1 MIEVFQ
7 VEINILTIAQSLI
20 GIFLSIAL
28 LQSGLD
34 KIIDRKGNLEWLSG
48 HFSNSPLRGL
58 VPLLLKVVT
67 VLEIFAGSCTLIG
80 SFVNL
85 VNGNNM
91 LLTAG
96 LLVAALNF
104 LALFLGQRIAKDYEG
119 AAVLVN
125 YFILNVLGL
134 LSLAH

>member
-7 VEINILTIAQSLI
+7 FDINLLNIVQSLI
-20 GIFLSIAL
+20 GFFLSIAL

-58 VPLLLKVVT
+58 VPLLLNVVT

-91 LLTAG
+91 LLTTG

-104 LALFLGQRIAKDYEG
+104 LALFFGQRIAKDYEG

>member
-1 MIEVFQ
+1 M
-7 VEINILTIAQSLI
+7 QSLI
-20 GIFLSIAL
+20 GLFLSIAL
-28 LQSGLD
+28 LQSGFD
-34 KIIDRKGNLEWLSG
+34 KITDRMGNLEWLRG
-48 HFSNSPLRGL
+48 HFSDTPLRGL
-58 VPLLLKVVT
+58 VPLLLNVVT
-67 VLEIFAGSCTLIG
+67 VLEIFAGSCTLMG

-91 LLTAG
+91 LLTIG
-96 LLVAALNF
+96 LLIAALNF

-125 YFILNVLGL
+125 YFILNIIGL

>member
-7 VEINILTIAQSLI
+7 FDINLLNIVQSLI
-20 GIFLSIAL
+20 GFFLSIAL

-58 VPLLLKVVT
+58 VPLLLNVVT
-67 VLEIFAGSCTLIG
+67 VLEIFAGSCTLMG

-91 LLTAG
+91 LLTIG
-96 LLVAALNF
+96 LLIAALNF
-104 LALFLGQRIAKDYEG
+104 LALFFGQRIAKDSEG
-119 AAVLVN
+119 ASVLVN
-125 YFILNVLGL
+125 SFILNVLGL

>member
-7 VEINILTIAQSLI
+7 IEINLLNIVQSLI
-20 GIFLSIAL
+20 GLFLSIAL
-28 LQSGLD
+28 LQSGSD

-48 HFSNSPLRGL
+48 HFSDSPLRGS
-58 VPLLLKVVT
+58 VPLLLNVVT
-67 VLEIFAGSCTLIG
+67 VLEIFAGSCTLMG

-91 LLTAG
+91 LLTIG
-96 LLVAALNF
+96 LLIAALNF
-104 LALFLGQRIAKDYEG
+104 LALFFGQRIAKDYEG

-125 YFILNVLGL
+125 YFILNILGL

>member
-1 MIEVFQ
+1 M
-7 VEINILTIAQSLI
+7 QSLI
-20 GIFLSIAL
+20 GLFLSIAL
-28 LQSGLD
+28 LQSGFD
-34 KIIDRKGNLEWLSG
+34 KITDRIGNLEWLRG
-48 HFSNSPLRGL
+48 HFSDSPLRGL
-58 VPLLLKVVT
+58 VPLLLSVVT
-67 VLEIFAGSCTLIG
+67 VLEIFAGSFTLMG

-91 LLTAG
+91 LLTIG
-96 LLVAALNF
+96 LLIAALNF

-125 YFILNVLGL
+125 YFILNIIGL

>member
-1 MIEVFQ
+1 M
-7 VEINILTIAQSLI
+7 QSLI
-20 GIFLSIAL
+20 GLFLSIAL
-28 LQSGLD
+28 LQSGFD
-34 KIIDRKGNLEWLSG
+34 KISDRIGNLEWLRG
-48 HFSNSPLRGL
+48 HFSDSPLHGL
-58 VPLLLKVVT
+58 VPLLLNVVT
-67 VLEIFAGSCTLIG
+67 VLEIFAGSFTLMG

-91 LLTAG
+91 LLTIG
-96 LLVAALNF
+96 LLIAALNF

-125 YFILNVLGL
+125 YFILNVIGL

>member
-7 VEINILTIAQSLI
+7 FDINLLNIVQSLI
-20 GIFLSIAL
+20 GFFLSIAL

-48 HFSNSPLRGL
+48 HFSNSPLGGL
-58 VPLLLKVVT
+58 VPLLLNVVT
-67 VLEIFAGSCTLIG
+67 VLEIFAGSCSLIG

-104 LALFLGQRIAKDYEG
+104 LALFFGQRIAKDYEG

>member
-1 MIEVFQ
+1 MIEVFR

-28 LQSGLD
+28 LQSGSD
-34 KIIDRKGNLEWLSG
+34 KILNRNGNLEWLSS
-48 HFSNSPLRGL
+48 HFSNSPLSGL
-58 VPLLLKVVT
+58 VPLLLNVVT
-67 VLEIFAGSCTLIG
+67 ILEIIAGSFTLIG
-80 SFVNL
+80 SLMNL

-91 LLTAG
+91 LLTIG
-96 LLVAALNF
+96 LLIASLNF

-125 YFILNVLGL
+125 YFILNILGL

>member
-7 VEINILTIAQSLI
+7 IEINLLNIVQSLI
-20 GIFLSIAL
+20 GLFLSVAL

-34 KIIDRKGNLEWLSG
+34 KIINRKGNLEWLSN
-48 HFSNSPLRGL
+48 HFSDSPLHGL
-58 VPLLLKVVT
+58 VPSLLNEVT
-67 VLEIFAGSCTLIG
+67 VLEVFAGSCTLTG

-91 LLTAG
+91 LLTIG
-96 LLVAALNF
+96 LLIASLNF

-125 YFILNVLGL
+125 YFILNVFGL
-134 LSLAH
+134 LSLVY

>member
-7 VEINILTIAQSLI
+7 FDINLLNIVQSLI
-20 GIFLSIAL
+20 GFFLSIAL

-48 HFSNSPLRGL
+48 HFSNSPLQGL
-58 VPLLLKVVT
+58 VPLLLNVVT

-104 LALFLGQRIAKDYEG
+104 LALFFGQRIAKDYEG

-134 LSLAH
+134 LSLAN

>member
-7 VEINILTIAQSLI
+7 IEINLLNIVQSLI
-20 GIFLSIAL
+20 GLFLSIAL
-28 LQSGLD
+28 LQSGFD
-34 KIIDRKGNLEWLSG
+34 KITDRIGNLEWLRG
-48 HFSNSPLRGL
+48 HFSDSPLHGL
-58 VPLLLKVVT
+58 VPLLLNVVT

-80 SFVNL
+80 SFLNI

-91 LLTAG
+91 LLTIG
-96 LLVAALNF
+96 LLIAALNF
-104 LALFLGQRIAKDYEG
+104 LALFVGQRIAKDYEG

-134 LSLAH
+134 LSLAY

>member
-1 MIEVFQ
+1 MIEVFR

-28 LQSGLD
+28 LQSGSD
-34 KIIDRKGNLEWLSG
+34 KILNRNGNLEWLSS
-48 HFSNSPLRGL
+48 HFSNSPLSGL
-58 VPLLLKVVT
+58 VPLLLNVVT
-67 VLEIFAGSCTLIG
+67 ILEIIAGSFTLIG
-80 SFVNL
+80 SLMNL
-85 VNGNNM
+85 VNGNNI
-91 LLTAG
+91 LLTIG
-96 LLVAALNF
+96 LLNAALNF

-125 YFILNVLGL
+125 YFVLNILGL

>member
-1 MIEVFQ
+1 M
-7 VEINILTIAQSLI
+7 
-20 GIFLSIAL
+20 
-28 LQSGLD
+28 QSGSD
-34 KIIDRKGNLEWLSG
+34 KILNRNGNLEWLSS

-58 VPLLLKVVT
+58 VPLLLNVVT
-67 VLEIFAGSCTLIG
+67 VLEIFAGSCSLIG

-104 LALFLGQRIAKDYEG
+104 LALFFGQRIAKDYEG

>member
-1 MIEVFQ
+1 V
-7 VEINILTIAQSLI
+7 QSLI
-20 GIFLSIAL
+20 GLFLSIAL
-28 LQSGLD
+28 LQSGFD
-34 KIIDRKGNLEWLSG
+34 KITDRIENLEWLRG
-48 HFSNSPLRGL
+48 HFSDSPLRGL
-58 VPLLLKVVT
+58 VPLLLSVVT
-67 VLEIFAGSCTLIG
+67 VLEIFAGSFTLMG

-91 LLTAG
+91 LLTIG
-96 LLVAALNF
+96 LLIAALNF

-125 YFILNVLGL
+125 YFILNIIGL

>member
-7 VEINILTIAQSLI
+7 FDINLLNIVQSLI
-20 GIFLSIAL
+20 GFFLSIAL

-85 VNGNNM
+85 INGNNM

-104 LALFLGQRIAKDYEG
+104 LALFFGQRIAKDYEG

>member
-7 VEINILTIAQSLI
+7 FDINLLNIVQSLI
-20 GIFLSIAL
+20 GFFLSIAL

-58 VPLLLKVVT
+58 VPLLLNVVT
-67 VLEIFAGSCTLIG
+67 VLEIFAGSCSFIG

-104 LALFLGQRIAKDYEG
+104 LALFFGQRIAKDYEG

>member
-7 VEINILTIAQSLI
+7 FDINLLKIVQSLI
-20 GIFLSIAL
+20 GFFLSIAL

-34 KIIDRKGNLEWLSG
+34 KIIDRKGNLEWLRG
-48 HFSNSPLRGL
+48 HFSNSPLQGL
-58 VPLLLKVVT
+58 VPLLLNVVT

-104 LALFLGQRIAKDYEG
+104 LALFFGQRIAKDYEG

-125 YFILNVLGL
+125 YFILNVLVL

>member
-7 VEINILTIAQSLI
+7 FDINLLNIVQSLI
-20 GIFLSIAL
+20 GFFLSIAL

-48 HFSNSPLRGL
+48 HFSNSPLRGF
-58 VPLLLKVVT
+58 VPLLLNVVT

-104 LALFLGQRIAKDYEG
+104 LALFFGQRIAKDYEG

>member
-7 VEINILTIAQSLI
+7 FDINLLNIVQSLI
-20 GIFLSIAL
+20 GFFLSIAL

-48 HFSNSPLRGL
+48 HFSNSPLQGL
-58 VPLLLKVVT
+58 VPLLLNVVT

-104 LALFLGQRIAKDYEG
+104 LALFFGQRIAKDYEG

>member
-7 VEINILTIAQSLI
+7 FDINLLNIVQSLI
-20 GIFLSIAL
+20 GFFLSIAL

-48 HFSNSPLRGL
+48 HFSNSPLQGL
-58 VPLLLKVVT
+58 VSLLLNVVT

-96 LLVAALNF
+96 LLVAAFNF
-104 LALFLGQRIAKDYEG
+104 LALFFGQRIAKDYEG

-125 YFILNVLGL
+125 YFISNVLGL

>member
-7 VEINILTIAQSLI
+7 FDINLLNIVQSLI
-20 GIFLSIAL
+20 GFFLSIAL

-58 VPLLLKVVT
+58 VPLLLNVVT

-85 VNGNNM
+85 VNGNNI

-104 LALFLGQRIAKDYEG
+104 LALFFGQRIAKDYEG

>member
-7 VEINILTIAQSLI
+7 IEINLLNIVQSLI
-20 GIFLSIAL
+20 GLFLSIAL
-28 LQSGLD
+28 LQSGSD
-34 KIIDRKGNLEWLSG
+34 KIIDRKGNLEWLSN
-48 HFSNSPLRGL
+48 HFSDSLLRGL
-58 VPLLLKVVT
+58 VPLLLNVVT

-104 LALFLGQRIAKDYEG
+104 LALFFGQRIAKDYEG

>member
-7 VEINILTIAQSLI
+7 FDINLLKIVQSLI
-20 GIFLSIAL
+20 GFFLSIAL

-34 KIIDRKGNLEWLSG
+34 KIIDRKGNLEWLRG
-48 HFSNSPLRGL
+48 HFSNSPLQGL
-58 VPLLLKVVT
+58 VPLLLNVVT
-67 VLEIFAGSCTLIG
+67 VLEIFAGSCSLIG

-85 VNGNNM
+85 IIANNM
-91 LLTAG
+91 LLTTG
-96 LLVAALNF
+96 LLIAALNF
-104 LALFLGQRIAKDYEG
+104 LALFFGQRIAKDYEG

>member
-1 MIEVFQ
+1 MIEVFR

-28 LQSGLD
+28 LQSGSD
-34 KIIDRKGNLEWLSG
+34 KILNRNGNLEWLSS
-48 HFSNSPLRGL
+48 HFSNSPLSVL
-58 VPLLLKVVT
+58 VPLLLNVVT
-67 VLEIFAGSCTLIG
+67 ILEIIAGSFTLIG
-80 SFVNL
+80 SLMNL
-85 VNGNNM
+85 VNGNNI
-91 LLTAG
+91 LLTIG
-96 LLVAALNF
+96 LLIAALNF

-125 YFILNVLGL
+125 YFVLNILGL

>member
-7 VEINILTIAQSLI
+7 IEINLLNIVQSLI
-20 GIFLSIAL
+20 GLFLSIAL
-28 LQSGLD
+28 LQSGSD
-34 KIIDRKGNLEWLSG
+34 KIIDRKGNLEWLSN
-48 HFSNSPLRGL
+48 HFSDSLLRGL
-58 VPLLLKVVT
+58 VPLLLNLVT
-67 VLEIFAGSCTLIG
+67 ILEIFAGGCTFIG

-85 VNGNNM
+85 VNGNNL
-91 LLTAG
+91 LLTIG
-96 LLVAALNF
+96 FLIAALNF

-125 YFILNVLGL
+125 YFVLNTLGL

>member
-1 MIEVFQ
+1 V
-7 VEINILTIAQSLI
+7 QSLI
-20 GIFLSIAL
+20 GLFLSIAL
-28 LQSGLD
+28 LQSGFD
-34 KIIDRKGNLEWLSG
+34 KITDRIGNLEWLRG
-48 HFSNSPLRGL
+48 HFSDSPLRGL
-58 VPLLLKVVT
+58 VPLLLSVVT
-67 VLEIFAGSCTLIG
+67 VLEIFAGSFTLMG

-91 LLTAG
+91 LLTIG
-96 LLVAALNF
+96 LLIAALNF

-125 YFILNVLGL
+125 YFILNIIGL

>member
-7 VEINILTIAQSLI
+7 IEINLLIIVQSLI
-20 GIFLSIAL
+20 GLFLSIAL
-28 LQSGLD
+28 LQSGSD
-34 KIIDRKGNLEWLSG
+34 KIIDREGNLEWLSS
-48 HFSNSPLRGL
+48 HFSDSLLRGL
-58 VPLLLKVVT
+58 VPLLLNVVT

-104 LALFLGQRIAKDYEG
+104 LALFFGQRIAKDYEG

>member
-7 VEINILTIAQSLI
+7 FEINLLNIVQSLI
-20 GIFLSIAL
+20 GLFLSIAL
-28 LQSGLD
+28 LQSGSD
-34 KIIDRKGNLEWLSG
+34 KIIDRKGNLEWLSN
-48 HFSNSPLRGL
+48 HFSDSLLCGL
-58 VPLLLKVVT
+58 VPLLLNLVT
-67 VLEIFAGSCTLIG
+67 ILEIFAGGCTFIG

-85 VNGNNM
+85 VNGNNL
-91 LLTAG
+91 LLTIG
-96 LLVAALNF
+96 FLIAALNF

-125 YFILNVLGL
+125 YFVLNILGI